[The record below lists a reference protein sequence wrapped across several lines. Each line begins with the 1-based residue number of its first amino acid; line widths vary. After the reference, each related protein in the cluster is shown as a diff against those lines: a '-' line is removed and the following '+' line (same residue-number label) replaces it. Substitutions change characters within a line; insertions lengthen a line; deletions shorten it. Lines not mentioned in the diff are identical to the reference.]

1 MRYVKCVSLYC
12 FNFWLHFRHPT
23 SCCSIAEI
31 LSVLFFH
38 TMRYKG
44 KFCEQNK
51 VKEKCDQ
58 NIETC
63 RNIYRYGYSFFE
75 IRQYTRWKSSLL
87 SITIREKSETRVLK
101 SEIHNLH
108 QPERL
113 NFNIKSEHTSL
124 TPWRG
129 WKILLRVQHSC
140 LAKQEMLSQLFY
152 RFESQIVV
160 NLQSNR

>member
-1 MRYVKCVSLYC
+1 MRCVKCVSLYC
-12 FNFWLHFRHPT
+12 FNFCLHFRHPT

-51 VKEKCDQ
+51 VKKKCDQ

-87 SITIREKSETRVLK
+87 SITIREKTETRVLK
-101 SEIHNLH
+101 SEIHNLQ

-113 NFNIKSEHTSL
+113 NFNIKSEHTSQPRDVDGKSYFVFNIHAWL
-124 TPWRG
+124 NKKCCPNYS
-129 WKILLRVQHSC
+129 IALSLR
-140 LAKQEMLSQLFY
+140 L
-152 RFESQIVV
+152 
-160 NLQSNR
+160 